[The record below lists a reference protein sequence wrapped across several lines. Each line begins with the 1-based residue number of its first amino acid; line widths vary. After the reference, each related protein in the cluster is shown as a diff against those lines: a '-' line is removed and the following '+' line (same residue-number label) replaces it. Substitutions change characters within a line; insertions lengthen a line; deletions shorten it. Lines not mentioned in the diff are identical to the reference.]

1 MSVAFRRESDDE
13 PLEPRFEI
21 PLPPGPNRVTR
32 AGVALIA
39 ARIAELEER
48 LAAIAADDEAAVQ
61 ATRRDL
67 RYWQTRRATAEPTFA
82 PEDGTVG
89 FGTYVDVAMGGRTRR
104 LAIVGDDEA
113 DPHADR
119 IAFSAPLARALAG
132 AEPGD
137 VLPFNGREGAIR
149 VLAVAPID
157 DPAA

>member
-67 RYWQTRRATAEPTFA
+67 
-82 PEDGTVG
+82 
-89 FGTYVDVAMGGRTRR
+89 
-104 LAIVGDDEA
+104 
-113 DPHADR
+113 
-119 IAFSAPLARALAG
+119 
-132 AEPGD
+132 
-137 VLPFNGREGAIR
+137 
-149 VLAVAPID
+149 
-157 DPAA
+157 